1 MTEDFYIN
9 YKNMKISY
17 IKKHLQNL
25 IKTKNIIIFHIL
37 EKDKNKNLLKI
48 QSVNKEIIKQFLFN
62 NYYGSYNL
70 NFKDKNFLKSLPSA
84 KEIEFSN
91 INFISRDIYKISERY
106 IENNTYFYSTPTLK
120 EKDIVIADNNKIQ
133 NLKITDCENFSY
145 ETGFKLVCKYFP
157 FKISRDGLNF
167 NFFNKIFLKKIIK
180 NKIIKNSKPDKI
192 KLSLSVIDLKTNNWK
207 AIYKGFGKS

>member
-17 IKKHLQNL
+17 IKKHLQKFNQN
-25 IKTKNIIIFHIL
+25 KKYNNFSDIL
-37 EKDKNKNLLKI
+37 EKDKIKKFVKI

-167 NFFNKIFLKKIIK
+167 NFF
-180 NKIIKNSKPDKI
+180 
-192 KLSLSVIDLKTNNWK
+192 
-207 AIYKGFGKS
+207 